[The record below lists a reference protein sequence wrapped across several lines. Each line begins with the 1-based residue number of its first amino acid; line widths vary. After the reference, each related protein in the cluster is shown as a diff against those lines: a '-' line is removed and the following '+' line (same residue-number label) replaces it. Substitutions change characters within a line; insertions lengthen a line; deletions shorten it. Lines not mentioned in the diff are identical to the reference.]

1 MVDAGMSRRTLQQN
15 ALFHAICGQVARRRE
30 WAGMKLDTI
39 AWKRLFLDAWA
50 RHENLSQGR
59 IVPSLDGLSIVNLG
73 IQSRR
78 LTIEQMAD
86 LITFAQAYCD
96 EHEIPID
103 NTQSLD

>member
-1 MVDAGMSRRTLQQN
+1 MTRRSLEQN
-15 ALFHAICGQVARRRE
+15 AKFHAICNDVSKAKQ
-30 WAGMKLDTI
+30 WAGMWLDTI

-86 LITFAQAYCD
+86 LIEFAQAYCGQN
-96 EHEIPID
+96 EIPIAMTD
-103 NTQSLD
+103 KHV

>member
-1 MVDAGMSRRTLQQN
+1 VSRRTLEQN
-15 ALFHAICGQVARRRE
+15 ALFHVICGKVAKQRQ
-30 WAGMKLDTI
+30 WAGMWLDTV

-86 LITFAQAYCD
+86 LITFAQSYCD
-96 EHEIPID
+96 EHEIP
-103 NTQSLD
+103 LDTSTPVD